1 MAKSNNKKNLAEVN
15 EVKAV
20 ETKDSPAAEV
30 KAVEVKAVETKDSP
44 VAEVKNVLLV
54 FDRYRRKIRTD
65 LGAYP
70 DNKYGR
76 WVLAC
81 DICSEYPPIDIATDE
96 KIKNT
101 FAEGD
106 FDQVGDFLNVN
117 GLEIVSCPLTVDFFA
132 FAKIHV

>member
-20 ETKDSPAAEV
+20 ETKDSPAV
-30 KAVEVKAVETKDSP
+30 
-44 VAEVKNVLLV
+44 EVKNVLLV